1 VVSNKSSYKKAYG
14 IEDPEEMEVV
24 YMTILDH
31 ARAPGVFDYS
41 QPQTY
46 HGFFPDV
53 EQEAYVEIGGN
64 HHRKLKISDSS
75 A

>member
-1 VVSNKSSYKKAYG
+1 
-14 IEDPEEMEVV
+14 MEVV

-31 ARAPGVFDYS
+31 ARTPGVFDYS

-64 HHRKLKISDSS
+64 HHRKLQISDSS

>member
-1 VVSNKSSYKKAYG
+1 
-14 IEDPEEMEVV
+14 MEVV

-31 ARAPGVFDYS
+31 ARVPGYFDYT

-46 HGFFPDV
+46 HALFPDV
-53 EQEAYVEIGGN
+53 EQEAFVEVGGN
-64 HHRKLKISDSS
+64 YHNKLQISDSS